1 MYIIRRIYYG
11 CISLAKLFPQY
22 IWKFV
27 NCFNK
32 FNDDPS
38 YLQRGIARARRNSSS
53 RLMVKYVSYQG
64 DRFIP
69 NRGAMDIDVA
79 HFHLMRESKENA
91 NSNLKVVSALKVET
105 L

>member
-1 MYIIRRIYYG
+1 
-11 CISLAKLFPQY
+11 
-22 IWKFV
+22 
-27 NCFNK
+27 
-32 FNDDPS
+32 
-38 YLQRGIARARRNSSS
+38 
-53 RLMVKYVSYQG
+53 MVKYVSYQG